1 MRYWNKISLGL
12 VLMVVPFG
20 AIANTQNIDPRL
32 QSSMV
37 TLSDHSISIG
47 ALLKRVSK
55 QTGVD
60 LEMDDHTTL
69 SGTLLYVNLKKVS
82 LISFLYSLTSLL
94 SLKKSAIYWERNAG
108 SKLPSYWLMES
119 QDVRDLLGSIQAIQ
133 FQHMRD
139 VLATLK
145 GLAYATGSDRV
156 DWFKKYLKEVGC
168 SPAEIKSELNYETKD
183 YPDID
188 DPQQKDADSWIR
200 FFYEDM
206 PSNLRY
212 SLTHTPSQFHIPY
225 SDISPAGRTFLSKW
239 WETHS
244 GHLMQVSQINGHM
257 NYKSLPNP
265 MPKDL
270 DVSNDSPGGPFN
282 IAFGFATPGFC
293 QNIEYN
299 FSLAKM
305 IEQQWIG
312 KGDTKAGQYENTTLQ
327 PPVGYKPVV
336 RHKLTKIERMEELMQ
351 DRVVAKMH
359 GAAIPSAQSIPAY
372 TDMSPQQNLKDQIDE
387 VSSALNISIMGMV
400 PSTQLTMQ
408 QGPFSMKFGDYLNS
422 LSTTHNF
429 PLMHKWH
436 DGMLLLCPPSF
447 FYLPN
452 NALPYSTVL
461 RLKQAALPGKMLSLQ
476 TTGGLLS
483 GLNRHQ
489 KSYAGLILG
498 VDDGVAASEVYSLEI
513 RYPGITDT
521 GGVQL
526 TTGLLS
532 ELQSVFPDSM
542 NLVDSTSTYT
552 KVRIIR
558 VIMQQGPRVL
568 YQIELLPRDNSSG
581 LTIGGFSKTPPPVST
596 KDALKQVVGK

>member
-1 MRYWNKISLGL
+1 MKQWTRILLCLGL
-12 VLMVVPFG
+12 ILAPLTVG
-20 AIANTQNIDPRL
+20 AKPKSFDPRL
-32 QSSMV
+32 QKSMV
-37 TLSDHSISIG
+37 TLQDHSISIG

-69 SGTLLYVNLKKVS
+69 SGTLLYVNLTKVP
-82 LISFLYSLTSLL
+82 LISFLYSLSSLL
-94 SLKKSAIYWERNAG
+94 SLNNASIYWERNEG
-108 SKLPSYWLMES
+108 GKLPSYWLMES
-119 QDVRDLLGSIQAIQ
+119 QDARDLLGRIQAIQ

-145 GLAYATGSDRV
+145 GLAYTTGSDRV

-168 SPAEIKSELNYETKD
+168 SPAKIKSELNYETKD

-188 DPQQKDADSWIR
+188 DPQQKDADSWVR
-200 FFYEDM
+200 FFYEDI

-225 SDISPAGRTFLSKW
+225 SDISPAGKTFLSKW

-282 IAFGFATPGFC
+282 IAFDFATPALL
-293 QNIEYN
+293 QDSDYN
-299 FSLAKM
+299 LSLAKM

-312 KGDTKAGQYENTTLQ
+312 KGDTKAGQYDNTTLQ

-351 DRVVAKMH
+351 ARVVAKMQ

-372 TDMSPQQNLKDQIDE
+372 TEISPQQKLKDQIDE

-400 PSTQLTMQ
+400 PSIQLTMHQ
-408 QGPFSMKFGDYLNS
+408 WKIMWRGKRIKIVSKFPRKR
-422 LSTTHNF
+422 T
-429 PLMHKWH
+429 
-436 DGMLLLCPPSF
+436 LLH
-447 FYLPN
+447 
-452 NALPYSTVL
+452 
-461 RLKQAALPGKMLSLQ
+461 G
-476 TTGGLLS
+476 
-483 GLNRHQ
+483 
-489 KSYAGLILG
+489 
-498 VDDGVAASEVYSLEI
+498 
-513 RYPGITDT
+513 
-521 GGVQL
+521 
-526 TTGLLS
+526 
-532 ELQSVFPDSM
+532 
-542 NLVDSTSTYT
+542 
-552 KVRIIR
+552 
-558 VIMQQGPRVL
+558 
-568 YQIELLPRDNSSG
+568 
-581 LTIGGFSKTPPPVST
+581 
-596 KDALKQVVGK
+596 